1 MSGATQLIMPPV
13 FPQHFF
19 PPQQGSMI
27 APQPIIQAVGRGDVE
42 AVRAWLEAG
51 GDASALSER
60 GTALICFAACTSGAA
75 MVELLLTAARPAKAS
90 YADDEG
96 WTALHAAAGSL
107 IKDRSGPAAVAQ
119 LCDHG
124 ADVNA
129 RMFTSLEYDEDGEP
143 YYDEPNPPTPLLC
156 AADYGLSCEIVR
168 VLLSRGADVT
178 ATSASGDSAED
189 YARAT
194 LDRPVVASI
203 EDAVA
208 EYDYDSAAQAIQYW
222 DDLEEPWRLEGEVE
236 SIIELLSGVRAAGSW
251 KRYVGAWRVE
261 LLLLQRLCAAGRA
274 SPLSLSVEH
283 PTIRHICVGLGS
295 IEKLEATSGCKV
307 TRPRKTYEATRGTEL
322 RTRKGLMAQLVELPP
337 PLVGKVASYWR
348 TARDPLY

>member
-1 MSGATQLIMPPV
+1 
-13 FPQHFF
+13 
-19 PPQQGSMI
+19 MI
-27 APQPIIQAVGRGDVE
+27 APQAIIQAVGRGDVE
-42 AVRAWLEAG
+42 QVRMWLDAG
-51 GDASALSER
+51 GEGSALSER

-75 MVELLLTAARPAKAS
+75 MVELLLTHRWRPAKAG

-107 IKDRSGPAAVAQ
+107 IKDRSGPAAVAI
-119 LCDHG
+119 LCDFG

-222 DDLEEPWRLEGEVE
+222 DDLDEPWRLEGEVE
-236 SIIELLSGVRAAGSW
+236 RIIELLADVRSAGSW
-251 KRYVGAWRVE
+251 KHYTGAWRVE
-261 LLLLQRLCAAGRA
+261 LLLLQRLCADGRA
-274 SPLSLSVEH
+274 YPGSVCRRVH
-283 PTIRHICVGLGS
+283 QWRPAS
-295 IEKLEATSGCKV
+295 IEDLEATSGCKV
-307 TRPRKTYEATRGTEL
+307 TPRKNYENPGDEW
-322 RTRKGLMAQLVELPP
+322 RTTKALMACLVDLPP

>member
-1 MSGATQLIMPPV
+1 MSA
-13 FPQHFF
+13 
-19 PPQQGSMI
+19 

-60 GTALICFAACTSGAA
+60 GTALICFAACTSGAR
-75 MVELLLTAARPAKAS
+75 MVELLLTAARPAKAG

-107 IKDRSGPAAVAQ
+107 IKDRSGPAAVAL

-194 LDRPVVASI
+194 LDRPVVESI
-203 EDAVA
+203 EAAVA
-208 EYDYDSAAQAIQYW
+208 EYDYDSVAQAIQYW
-222 DDLEEPWRLEGEVE
+222 DDLDEPWRLEGEVE
-236 SIIELLSGVRAAGSW
+236 RIIELLADVRSAGSW
-251 KRYVGAWRVE
+251 KHYTGAWRVE

-274 SPLSLSVEH
+274 SPLGLSVEH

-295 IEKLEATSGCKV
+295 IEYLEATSGCKV
-307 TRPRKTYEATRGTEL
+307 TPRKNYENPGDEW
-322 RTRKGLMAQLVELPP
+322 RTTKALMAHLVDLPP
-337 PLVGKVASYWR
+337 PLVGKVAGYWR

>member
-1 MSGATQLIMPPV
+1 
-13 FPQHFF
+13 
-19 PPQQGSMI
+19 MI
-27 APQPIIQAVGRGDVE
+27 APQGIIQAVGRGDVE
-42 AVRAWLEAG
+42 QVRMWLDAG
-51 GDASALSER
+51 GEGSALSER

-75 MVELLLTAARPAKAS
+75 MVELLLTHRWRPAKAG

-129 RMFTSLEYDEDGEP
+129 RMFTSLEYDEHGEP

-222 DDLEEPWRLEGEVE
+222 DDLDEPWRLEGEVE

-251 KRYVGAWRVE
+251 KRYVGARRVE
-261 LLLLQRLCAAGRA
+261 LLLLQRLCSDGRA
-274 SPLSLSVEH
+274 SPLTT
-283 PTIRHICVGLGS
+283 PGRQICVSVPS
-295 IEKLEATSGCKV
+295 IKDLEATSGCKV
-307 TRPRKTYEATRGTEL
+307 TRPRKKDSVTEV
-322 RTRKGLMAQLVELPP
+322 RTTKALMAHLVDLPP

>member
-1 MSGATQLIMPPV
+1 
-13 FPQHFF
+13 
-19 PPQQGSMI
+19 MI
-27 APQPIIQAVGRGDVE
+27 APQGIIQAVGRGDVE
-42 AVRAWLEAG
+42 QVRMWLDAG
-51 GDASALSER
+51 GDGSALSER

-75 MVELLLTAARPAKAS
+75 MVELLLTHRWRPAKAG

-107 IKDRSGPAAVAQ
+107 IKDRSGPAAVAL
-119 LCDHG
+119 LCDFG

-143 YYDEPNPPTPLLC
+143 YYDEPNPPTPPLC

-222 DDLEEPWRLEGEVE
+222 DDLEEPWRLAGEVE
-236 SIIELLSGVRAAGSW
+236 SIIQLLADVRSAGSW
-251 KRYVGAWRVE
+251 KHYTGAWRVE

-295 IEKLEATSGCKV
+295 IEYLEATSGCKV
-307 TRPRKTYEATRGTEL
+307 TPRKNYEDASGDEWRTE
-322 RTRKGLMAQLVELPP
+322 KALMAHLVDLPP

>member
-51 GDASALSER
+51 GDGSALSER

-75 MVELLLTAARPAKAS
+75 MVKLLLTAARPAKAG

-107 IKDRSGPAAVAQ
+107 IKDRSGPAAVAL

-129 RMFTSLEYDEDGEP
+129 RMFTSLEYDEHGEP

-222 DDLEEPWRLEGEVE
+222 DDLDEPWRLEGEVE
-236 SIIELLSGVRAAGSW
+236 RIIELLADVRSAGSW
-251 KRYVGAWRVE
+251 KHYTGAWRVE
-261 LLLLQRLCAAGRA
+261 LLLLQRLCADGRA
-274 SPLSLSVEH
+274 YPGAVCGRVYQWR
-283 PTIRHICVGLGS
+283 PAS
-295 IEKLEATSGCKV
+295 IEDLEATSGCKV
-307 TRPRKTYEATRGTEL
+307 TPRKNYEDASGDEWRTE
-322 RTRKGLMAQLVELPP
+322 KALMAHLVDLPP

-348 TARDPLY
+348 TAREPLY

>member
-19 PPQQGSMI
+19 HPQQGSMI

-60 GTALICFAACTSGAA
+60 GTALICFAACTSGAR
-75 MVELLLTAARPAKAS
+75 MVKLLLTAARPAKAG
-90 YADDEG
+90 YADAEG

-208 EYDYDSAAQAIQYW
+208 EYDYHSAAQAIQYW
-222 DDLEEPWRLEGEVE
+222 DDLDEPWRLEGEVE
-236 SIIELLSGVRAAGSW
+236 SIIELLADVRSAGSW
-251 KRYVGAWRVE
+251 KHYTGAWRVE

-274 SPLSLSVEH
+274 SPFF
-283 PTIRHICVGLGS
+283 PTVGHKLCVCKPS
-295 IEKLEATSGCKV
+295 IERLEATSGCKV
-307 TRPRKTYEATRGTEL
+307 TPRKNYEDVSGTEL
-322 RTRKGLMAQLVELPP
+322 RTIKGLMANLIDLPP
-337 PLVGKVASYWR
+337 PLVGKIASYWR

>member
-1 MSGATQLIMPPV
+1 MP
-13 FPQHFF
+13 Q
-19 PPQQGSMI
+19 
-27 APQPIIQAVGRGDVE
+27 
-42 AVRAWLEAG
+42 AG
-51 GDASALSER
+51 GEGSALSER

-75 MVELLLTAARPAKAS
+75 MVELLLTHRWRPAKAG
-90 YADDEG
+90 YADAEG

-107 IKDRSGPAAVAQ
+107 IKDRSGPAAVAL

-208 EYDYDSAAQAIQYW
+208 EYDYDSVAQAIQYW

-261 LLLLQRLCAAGRA
+261 LLLLQRLCSDGRA
-274 SPLSLSVEH
+274 SPFSTPGRQAAWVW
-283 PTIRHICVGLGS
+283 RQS
-295 IEKLEATSGCKV
+295 ITEMEATSGCKV
-307 TRPRKTYEATRGTEL
+307 TPRKNYEDPGDEW
-322 RTRKGLMAQLVELPP
+322 RTTKALMACLVDLPP

>member
-129 RMFTSLEYDEDGEP
+129 RMFTSIEYDEDGEP
-143 YYDEPNPPTPLLC
+143 YYNEPNPPTPLMC

-168 VLLSRGADVT
+168 VLLSRGADVRAMNAVDET
-178 ATSASGDSAED
+178 AED
-189 YARAT
+189 FARAT

-203 EDAVA
+203 EEAVNK
-208 EYDYDSAAQAIQYW
+208 YDYESAAEAIRFW
-222 DDLEEPWRLEGEVE
+222 DDLDDPWRLAGEVE
-236 SIIELLSGVRAAGSW
+236 RIIELLSDVRAAGSW
-251 KRYVGAWRVE
+251 KRYQSAWRVE
-261 LLLLQRLCAAGRA
+261 LLLLQRLCATGRA
-274 SPLSLSVEH
+274 F
-283 PTIRHICVGLGS
+283 
-295 IEKLEATSGCKV
+295 
-307 TRPRKTYEATRGTEL
+307 PRAEL
-322 RTRKGLMAQLVELPP
+322 MERLVALPP

>member
-1 MSGATQLIMPPV
+1 
-13 FPQHFF
+13 
-19 PPQQGSMI
+19 MI

-75 MVELLLTAARPAKAS
+75 MVELLLTHRWRPAKAG

-129 RMFTSLEYDEDGEP
+129 RMFTSLEYDEHGEP

-251 KRYVGAWRVE
+251 KHYTGAWRVE
-261 LLLLQRLCAAGRA
+261 LLLLQRLCSDGRA
-274 SPLSLSVEH
+274 SPLGTPGRQAAWVWSLS
-283 PTIRHICVGLGS
+283 
-295 IEKLEATSGCKV
+295 IEELEATSGCKV
-307 TRPRKTYEATRGTEL
+307 TPGKRDQDASSTEW
-322 RTRKGLMAQLVELPP
+322 RTTKALMACLVDLPP